1 MEKIPRGRIDQLYQ
15 RWVDWRLP
23 ARDKITLRNRRLF
36 IFPTR
41 AGFFFFALLIL
52 LWLVA
57 TNFENNLIFALTF
70 LLAAIF
76 VVAIFHTF
84 FNLSGLSIETG
95 PTPPCFCGSLAEFV
109 LVLTQKGRR
118 YRDNIN
124 LFHRQGDLVSIALP
138 GVERAQVSI
147 AILAPERGWF
157 QPGRITLETRYPLGL
172 LRAWTFLDLNL
183 RALVYPRPVQLPT
196 WPRNTYA
203 GDEEGMELAAGR
215 EDFRGLEKYRPGE
228 ALGRIAWKHYAR
240 EQGLH
245 TKHYFDPVSE
255 RQWLDWDAFPGLD
268 TEARLSRLCGWCLEL
283 AGGEGLYGLKL
294 PGIEIAPA
302 RGEVHKNR
310 VLEALALFGLPA
322 QAPD

>member
-1 MEKIPRGRIDQLYQ
+1 MEKNSRSRFDQLYQ
-15 RWVDWRLP
+15 RWVDRRLP

-36 IFPTR
+36 IFPTK
-41 AGFFFFALLIL
+41 AGFFYFALLIL

-84 FNLSGLSIETG
+84 FNLAGLSIEAG

-118 YRDNIN
+118 YRDNIH
-124 LFHRQGDLVSIALP
+124 LLHRQGAPVCIALP
-138 GVERAQVSI
+138 GVERAHAAI
-147 AILAPERGWF
+147 AILAPERGCF
-157 QPGRITLETRYPLGL
+157 KPGRITLETRYPLGL

-183 RALVYPRPVQLPT
+183 QTLVYPCPVQSPI
-196 WPRNTYA
+196 WPHSA
-203 GDEEGMELAAGR
+203 QVGDEGGMELAEGR
-215 EDFRGLEKYRPGE
+215 EDFRGLEKYQTGE
-228 ALGRIAWKHYAR
+228 GLGRIAWKHYAR

-255 RQWLDWDAFPGLD
+255 QPWLDWDAFPGLD
-268 TEARLSRLCGWCLEL
+268 TEARLSRLCGWCLKL
-283 AGGEGLYGLKL
+283 AVGEAPYGLKL

-302 RGEVHKNR
+302 RGEAHKNR
-310 VLEALALFGLPA
+310 VLKALALFGLPA
-322 QAPD
+322 PELD